1 MRSQF
6 RFPAFLFSNRLVRNI
21 FSLSLGE
28 LSARAMQVLAIII
41 LARRLGSES
50 FGYFVLATTITT
62 YLLLV
67 VQQGLDTIAIRFISQ
82 KQFELSDLVAS
93 ILGFRLVVAAMLT
106 LSILLY
112 AFMLGLD

>member
-1 MRSQF
+1 V
-6 RFPAFLFSNRLVRNI
+6 FSNRLVRNI

-50 FGYFVLATTITT
+50 FGHFVLATTITT

-67 VQQGLDTIAIRFISQ
+67 VQQGLDTIAIRCVSQ
-82 KQFELSDLVAS
+82 KQFDLPDVVAS

-106 LSILLY
+106 VGVFL
-112 AFMLGLD
+112 